1 MSNFTQTKSIFCR
14 DDSTKYI
21 KNIYNNTAEL
31 NISMRDLLNGWLIDV
46 VCSYYIKVLKLES
59 DKSFFG
65 YMEVLYMT
73 FEILDRYIQRNLN
86 VRRKDYQLLGCA
98 ALTIASGLM
107 DDNYKINIPFMS
119 YISSGGDISIM
130 TQLQFEIIMSGALYN
145 ISHVNACSVEYE
157 KGGNVKKR
165 IIHMMETM
173 FLGKNV
179 DDCIAKSTR
188 EWLKRYSQFDNGVR
202 MES

>member
-1 MSNFTQTKSIFCR
+1 MNNFTQTDSILCR
-14 DDSTKYI
+14 VDSTEYI
-21 KNIYNNTAEL
+21 KNIYNKTTEL
-31 NISMRDLLNGWLIDV
+31 NLKMRDILNGWLIDV
-46 VCSYYIKVLKLES
+46 VYTYFKRVKRVSNNTS
-59 DKSFFG
+59 FG
-65 YMEVLYMT
+65 YIEVLYMT